1 MSKRKKNIFLLFLIV
16 LIIAESIFITLSVFN
31 LKANLQHQLEDK
43 IDQVENSYEAVYNT
57 FGLVSEVI
65 YNQIINTTNVQQL
78 FSQAYKSSE
87 ERRAQI
93 RDSLFQLLNP
103 IYSELS
109 NKSIKQLHFH
119 LPDNRSFL
127 RFHSPDKFGD
137 DLSEYRETV
146 KITNSEKRVVQSF
159 EEGRVYDGFRFVYP
173 LSYNNEHIG
182 SVETSVSFG
191 AISNILYK
199 QAKDVYSFILKKEI
213 IDLKVFDDKKDHY
226 IPCSFS
232 DDWVEEDRFSH
243 LKTTNELITKQVL
256 VAIDHILSR
265 KENLQLNEGKKFGQ
279 LIRVGKTDYLVCFIP
294 VFNFQ
299 KEHAAYVISYSHD
312 HFSNDYKSEFYIFL
326 TLGVIGIFII
336 ISLFYLIYVKNLKID
351 KQQLALVESAA
362 RYQHIYNTI
371 DVGII
376 SNDIKGNIHMANPKL
391 LEILGYSTLQELQ
404 AVNIEE
410 VYKDPGQRKKVI
422 AELLASKG
430 NLKTGELLWKKKDGK
445 EVLIKFTGKHHINP
459 NKDSYL
465 ESVVQ
470 DITELRKLEES
481 LKSSEQELRESNA
494 TKDRFFSILAH
505 DLRGPFNS
513 LIGFS
518 EILALH
524 PQTIDETQKKRFNQ
538 IIFENIKK
546 LSGLLEN
553 LLKWSQAQQG
563 TIKFEPTPINLKDI
577 VIENLN
583 LFEETA
589 FSKNIYTEENI
600 DKNIQLYADLN
611 MVNTIIRNTISNA
624 LKFTHK
630 NGRVKISAQNEH
642 EKNGQKFIEIVV
654 QDNGIGISKSDQ
666 KKIFKID
673 SGFSN
678 PGTENEKG
686 SGLGLILIKEFIQ
699 YHNGLIK
706 IESETGIGTKVIF
719 TLPLHQN
726 S

>member
-16 LIIAESIFITLSVFN
+16 LIIAESIFISLTVIN
-31 LKANLQHQLEDK
+31 LKAKLQHQLEDK
-43 IDQVENSYEAVYNT
+43 IDQLENSYEAVYNT

-65 YNQIINTTNVQQL
+65 FNQIINTPNVKQL
-78 FSQAYKSSE
+78 FSKAYKSSE
-87 ERRAQI
+87 ERQAEI

-103 IYSELS
+103 IFLELS

-146 KITNSEKRVVQSF
+146 KIANSEKRAVQAF
-159 EEGRVYDGFRFVYP
+159 EEGKVYNGFRFVYP

-213 IDLKVFDDKKDHY
+213 VDLKVFEDERSHY

-232 DDWVEEDRFSH
+232 DDWVEEERFSH
-243 LKTTNELITKQVL
+243 LRTANELITKEVII
-256 VAIDHILSR
+256 AIDHILSR
-265 KENLQLNEGKKFGQ
+265 KENLQLNEGMQFGQ
-279 LIRVGKTDYLVCFIP
+279 LLQVGKTDYLVCFVP
-294 VFNFQ
+294 VFNLQ
-299 KEHAAYVISYSHD
+299 KEHVAYVISYSHD
-312 HFSNDYKSEFYIFL
+312 HFSMDYKANFYIFL

-351 KQQLALVESAA
+351 KQQLALAESAA

-376 SNDIKGNIHMANPKL
+376 SYDIDGNIHMANPKL
-391 LEILGYSTLQELQ
+391 LEILGYKTLQELQ
-404 AVNIEE
+404 TVNIKEIY
-410 VYKDPGQRKKVI
+410 VDPGQRKKVI
-422 AELLASKG
+422 SEMLASKE
-430 NLKTGELLWKKKDGK
+430 NQTSGELLWKKKDGK
-445 EVLIKFTGKHHINP
+445 EVLIKFSGKHHNSP
-459 NKDSYL
+459 NKDVYL

-470 DITELRKLEES
+470 DITELRKLEMS
-481 LKSSEQELRESNA
+481 LKSSELELRESNA

-505 DLRGPFNS
+505 DLRGPFNG

-553 LLKWSQAQQG
+553 LLKWAQAQQG
-563 TIKFEPTPINLKDI
+563 IIKFEPTVINLKNI
-577 VIENLN
+577 AIENLN
-583 LFEETA
+583 LFDETA
-589 FSKNIYTEENI
+589 FSKNINVEENI
-600 DKNIQLYADLN
+600 DKNIQLFADLN
-611 MVNTIIRNTISNA
+611 MTNTIIRNVISNA

-630 NGRVKISAQNEH
+630 NGRIKISAQNEH

-666 KKIFKID
+666 KKIFQID

-686 SGLGLILIKEFIQ
+686 SGLGLVLIKEFVQ
-699 YHNGLIK
+699 LHRGLIK
-706 IESETGIGTKVIF
+706 IESEAGIGTKVIF
-719 TLPLHQN
+719 SLPIHQN